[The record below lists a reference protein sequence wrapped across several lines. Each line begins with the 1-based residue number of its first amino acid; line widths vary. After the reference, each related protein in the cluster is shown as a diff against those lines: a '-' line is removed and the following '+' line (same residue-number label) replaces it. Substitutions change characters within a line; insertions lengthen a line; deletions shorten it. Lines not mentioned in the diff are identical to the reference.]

1 MRWWWWLNTL
11 SWIFLALAHWNW
23 NQRVDM
29 SLQLETLS
37 RLRAN
42 QSLFLLFNAANQS
55 LFLLFN
61 AACLVEMQ
69 IPILYSLTWPEW
81 AEQPRYNY
89 NKIIAYHWCS
99 KKFQV
104 LLIFRNILFDII
116 FSHFCMFWWYFENPL
131 PMVDQT
137 SYPWYI
143 EPLIH
148 GISNPIPMIFWPPTH
163 GMLTP
168 YPLYFEPST
177 HGILNPLPM
186 VYWTPS
192 W

>member
-1 MRWWWWLNTL
+1 MSNFSTISRTSYISMRWWWWLNTL

-116 FSHFCMFWWYFENPL
+116 FSHFCMFWWYFE
-131 PMVDQT
+131 
-137 SYPWYI
+137 
-143 EPLIH
+143 
-148 GISNPIPMIFWPPTH
+148 PPTH
-163 GMLTP
+163 GR
-168 YPLYFEPST
+168 
-177 HGILNPLPM
+177 
-186 VYWTPS
+186 
-192 W
+192 